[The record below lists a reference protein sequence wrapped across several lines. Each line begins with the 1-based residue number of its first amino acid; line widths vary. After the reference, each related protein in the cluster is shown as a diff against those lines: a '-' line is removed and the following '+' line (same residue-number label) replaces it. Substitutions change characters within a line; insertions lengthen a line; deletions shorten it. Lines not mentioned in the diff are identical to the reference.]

1 MENLNIL
8 KLLVQDSPN
17 TKNINNKNLFK
28 FLNLNYMEII
38 QSYYYIHLILLND
51 NNLSDFSK
59 YNIKN
64 TPVLIK
70 EQTNTVITGTNKI
83 IEFLIKECE
92 DVTINDSELFG
103 SDNKKSLMQSDD
115 VQDYLMNE
123 VMAGDDSIEEPLDLN
138 KVKDWENK
146 YKLKQ
151 EKNKTVNPQLKS
163 NMMNTHKSNLQSN
176 SVSIDN
182 SVSQKNKTPTNDKD
196 ELTVTRPVSEY
207 MSDDKDLQ
215 KFWEN
220 METT

>member
-8 KLLVQDSPN
+8 KILVQDSPKTN
-17 TKNINNKNLFK
+17 NINNKNLFK

-51 NNLSDFSK
+51 SNISDFAK
-59 YNIKN
+59 YKIKN

-70 EQTNTVITGTNKI
+70 EQTNTVITGTTKI

-103 SDNKKSLMQSDD
+103 SNEKKASMQDND

-163 NMMNTHKSNLQSN
+163 NMMNTHKSNLQPTSA
-176 SVSIDN
+176 SIDN
-182 SVSQKNKTPTNDKD
+182 TFNQKNKSNTNDND